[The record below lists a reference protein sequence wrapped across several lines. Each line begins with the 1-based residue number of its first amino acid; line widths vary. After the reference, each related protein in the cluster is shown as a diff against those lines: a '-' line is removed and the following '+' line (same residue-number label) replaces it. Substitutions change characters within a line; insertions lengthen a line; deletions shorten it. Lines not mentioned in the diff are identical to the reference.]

1 MRFRNAVVAAAVAV
15 MILIPATAAL
25 AEPGTPTPVPPAPSP
40 APEKI
45 LNTTA
50 ARAAPIPVPDVP
62 YGISASKVLVIGVD
76 GLRHDRIAAAD
87 APNLDSLIAHGAF
100 GTSLLYTDPMA
111 ATSSGPGWSTIA
123 TGTWPDKHG
132 VRNNVF
138 AGKRY
143 DLYPDFLTRLEKV
156 DRAYST
162 YAAMDWKALGD
173 QGTFGAGIDA
183 RIVLNGDTSGY
194 PAEDGRIA
202 QVSEKVLRE
211 RDPDVAFVYFGNVD
225 ITGHHSGA
233 GSQAY
238 LNAIATVDG
247 YVGRL
252 LSAIRSRFT
261 FHNERWT
268 VIVTTDHGHTDVGGH
283 GGSSIEERR
292 TFVLAAGPGI
302 AAGSTPSDTRL
313 VDVAATVFG
322 QLGLS
327 LPAGL
332 DGKSVVRRSTDPF
345 DRLSLRGRVHESG
358 IPTEARGFTHTP
370 PAGWSVDNRGLP
382 SGGVEE
388 WRGWSFTTDEF
399 WSRAQRDQWRELF
412 VRGRGVFAVAD
423 SDEWDDRSHDTGT
436 FNSTLVSPPYPVAG
450 RSSARIGYVT
460 HYRQEGDQKAQVLVS
475 FDRGGTKIVKVYA
488 ADAVAKVESLSV
500 TIPTGATKMTVRFR
514 YYNADNSWYWA
525 VDDLR
530 VS

>member
-1 MRFRNAVVAAAVAV
+1 MRLRNAVVATAVAV

-25 AEPGTPTPVPPAPSP
+25 AGPGTSTPVIPAPNSI
-40 APEKI
+40 PEKV

-50 ARAAPIPVPDVP
+50 AQAAPVPVPDVP
-62 YGISASKVLVIGVD
+62 DGISTSKVLVIGLD

-87 APNLDSLIAHGAF
+87 APNLDSLIANGTF

-111 ATSSGPGWSTIA
+111 ATSSGPGWSTVA
-123 TGTWPDKHG
+123 TGTWPDKHR

-156 DRAYST
+156 DPAYST
-162 YAAMDWKALGD
+162 YAAMDWKPLGD
-173 QGTFGAGIDA
+173 QGTFGPGIDA
-183 RIVLNGDTSGY
+183 RIVLNGDSAGY
-194 PAEDGRIA
+194 PAEDARIIE
-202 QVSEKVLRE
+202 VSEKVLRD
-211 RDPDVAFVYFGNVD
+211 RNPDVAFVYLGNVD
-225 ITGHHSGA
+225 VTGHQSGA
-233 GSQAY
+233 AGQAY
-238 LNAIATVDG
+238 LNAIAAADTSI
-247 YVGRL
+247 GRL
-252 LSAIRSRFT
+252 LNAVRTRFT

-268 VIVTTDHGHTDVGGH
+268 VIVTTDHGHTDAGGH
-283 GGSSIEERR
+283 GGSSVEERR

-302 AAGSTPSDTRL
+302 AAGATPSDTRL

-322 QLGLS
+322 QLGLP

-332 DGKSVVRRSTDPF
+332 DGRSVVLRAADPF
-345 DRLSLRGRVHESG
+345 DRLPLKGRVDEGG
-358 IPTEARGFTHTP
+358 IPAEVRGFTHTA
-370 PAGWSVDNRGLP
+370 PAGWSVENRGLP

-423 SDEWDDRSHDTGT
+423 SDEWDDRSHGTGT
-436 FNSTLVSPPYPVAG
+436 FNSTLVSAPYPVAG
-450 RSSARIGYVT
+450 RPSVRLGYVT
-460 HYRQEGDQKAQVLVS
+460 HYRQEGDQKGRVLVS
-475 FDRGGTKIVKVYA
+475 FDRGRSKIVKVYS
-488 ADAVAKVESLSV
+488 ADAVAKVESVPV
-500 TIPTGATKMTVRFR
+500 TVPAGATRMTVRFR
-514 YYNADNSWYWA
+514 YYDADNNWYWA